1 MSQQQAEYEASLLTV
16 HTRLTFAPIRAIL
29 NTVHNHS
36 MSFTTVIRTSNAVD
50 YVNVDIFRGIAR
62 VAFANGYCYEYKN
75 VSRRAIANLLCNANI
90 SLGFWVNANCVDAD
104 RTQVRYRY
112 AYAV

>member
-1 MSQQQAEYEASLLTV
+1 
-16 HTRLTFAPIRAIL
+16 
-29 NTVHNHS
+29 
-36 MSFTTVIRTSNAVD
+36 MSFVPVLRTSGAVD
-50 YVNVDIFRGIAR
+50 YINVDLLRGIAR

-75 VSRRAIANLLCNANI
+75 VSRRAIANLLCNPTI
-90 SLGFWVNANCVDAD
+90 SLGFWVNANCVDAE